1 MVNTKVINLMTGGL
15 VFSLLTKREK
25 LYIMT
30 EEKTSSGLFKIKKL
44 LQVANG
50 ITWNYNVLTIEDTKI
65 HLFHITYAK
74 FTLAD
79 PKG

>member
-1 MVNTKVINLMTGGL
+1 MTGGL

-44 LQVANG
+44 LHVTND
-50 ITWNYNVLTIEDTKI
+50 ITWNNTVLTIADTKYSSFSHYI
-65 HLFHITYAK
+65 YQMIALGLMK
-74 FTLAD
+74 M
-79 PKG
+79 

>member
-30 EEKTSSGLFKIKKL
+30 EEKTLSGLFKIKKL
-44 LQVANG
+44 LHVTND
-50 ITWNYNVLTIEDTKI
+50 ITWNYTVLTIG
-65 HLFHITYAK
+65 HIKYSS
-74 FTLAD
+74 FSHYIC
-79 PKG
+79 